1 MLRYQ
6 LSSAIR
12 SVIGIFLLWRCG
24 KHMKIFV
31 YINVLYF
38 LFRCIFMNMGYVH
51 TLLNNLNMYSMM
63 YSFWFSK
70 ACQQYDVDVWGPRWL
85 MTGILDQ
92 FSLRV
97 HFSSSRKFNS
107 LAVARSCRSFRH
119 SLAVDLPWQNK
130 SIQILAPLPEKIS
143 WKLWT
148 GVLWSNCGFATQPGS
163 IKRTSLHARGR
174 N

>member
-1 MLRYQ
+1 
-6 LSSAIR
+6 
-12 SVIGIFLLWRCG
+12 
-24 KHMKIFV
+24 
-31 YINVLYF
+31 
-38 LFRCIFMNMGYVH
+38 
-51 TLLNNLNMYSMM
+51 MYSMM

-130 SIQILAPLPEKIS
+130 SIQILAPPPEKIS
-143 WKLWT
+143 RKLWT

-174 N
+174 NSKRQCSVAIHHTIHMSSGKVALLQPFQELMTKDDKRLFIWCVSWPWMVWDC